1 MSFRLCE
8 LATGWRRLVSLNVL
22 PKPFDPFWQ
31 GLPHRPDTDGLADEA
46 KAELLL
52 RTGTLTG
59 WLGSA
64 KQVPGAQ
71 EIAKDLISESAAIFE
86 DSVE

>member
-1 MSFRLCE
+1 M
-8 LATGWRRLVSLNVL
+8 SLNVRRNL
-22 PKPFDPFWQ
+22 YAFWK
-31 GLPHRPDTDGLADEA
+31 GLSFRPDTDGFTDEA

-64 KQVPGAQ
+64 KQVRARRRWRR
-71 EIAKDLISESAAIFE
+71 ILSAKAPLFLRR
-86 DSVE
+86 

>member
-1 MSFRLCE
+1 M
-8 LATGWRRLVSLNVL
+8 SLNVPAKRL
-22 PKPFDPFWQ
+22 HPFWK
-31 GLPHRPDTDGLADEA
+31 GLSFRPDTDGFTDEA

-71 EIAKDLISESAAIFE
+71 ELAKDLISESATLFLRRLK
-86 DSVE
+86 